1 MMTTPGAPI
10 PAGASPGPLSPEHL
24 AQIDAAQRRGRK
36 IRKAA
41 RVASFNAWT
50 AALIGGTCLAGGI
63 FDRTSL
69 VLGIAITAVAIIEF
83 QGAAKFRR
91 LDLKA
96 PVVCGLN
103 QLFFLTVIGAYCIWN
118 MLQPSSSLTEATGSA
133 DADAMLAD
141 FAGLESSLMHGFYGL
156 VLIGSV
162 LMQGLTAVYYFTRA
176 RHMRAYLRET
186 PEWVVELQRR
196 AP

>member
-1 MMTTPGAPI
+1 MTTTQGAPT

-24 AQIDAAQRRGRK
+24 AQIDAAQRRGKK

-50 AALIGGTCLAGGI
+50 AAIIGGTCLLGGV

-69 VLGIAITAVAIIEF
+69 VLGIGITSVAVIEF

-96 PVVCGLN
+96 PMVCGLN
-103 QLFFLTVIGAYCIWN
+103 QLFFLAIIATYCLWN
-118 MLQPSSSLTEATGSA
+118 MLQPSSALTEATGSA
-133 DADAMLAD
+133 EADAMLAD

-156 VLIGSV
+156 VLIGSI

-176 RHMRAYLRET
+176 RHMRAFLRET
-186 PEWVVELQRR
+186 PEWVVQLQRR
-196 AP
+196 AS

>member
-1 MMTTPGAPI
+1 MTKTPGAPT

-24 AQIDAAQRRGRK
+24 AQIDAAQRRGKK

-50 AALIGGTCLAGGI
+50 AALIGGTCLLIGI

-69 VLGIAITAVAIIEF
+69 VLGIAITTVAIIEF

-96 PVVCGLN
+96 PQICALN
-103 QLFFLTVIGAYCIWN
+103 QLFFLAIIATYCIWS
-118 MLQPSSSLTEATGSA
+118 MFHPSAELREATGSA
-133 DADAMLAD
+133 EADATLAAV
-141 FAGLESSLMHGFYGL
+141 AGAESSIMGIFYAL
-156 VLIGSV
+156 VLLGSV

-176 RHMRAYLRET
+176 RHMRAFLRET
-186 PEWVVELQRR
+186 PEWVVQLQRR
-196 AP
+196 AS